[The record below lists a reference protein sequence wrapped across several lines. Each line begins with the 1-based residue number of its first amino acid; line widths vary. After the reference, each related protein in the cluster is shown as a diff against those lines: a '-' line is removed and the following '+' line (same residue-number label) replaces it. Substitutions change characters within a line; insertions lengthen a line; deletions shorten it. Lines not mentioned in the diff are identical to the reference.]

1 MQSSTPNSEITAAAR
16 SSLSGNWGKAIG
28 AMFLYGFIMIGLTLG
43 DSVLCSF
50 FMPTE
55 SSFGLAQW
63 IFSGAMM
70 VGLAAFFISLTDGIP
85 ELSRLFDG
93 FNRFGRSFC
102 ALFAYGF
109 LLFAWALLPI
119 IPLIIALFLCNYLLI
134 IWTFLLIIP
143 CIIKTYS
150 YAMTFFILADDPAIG
165 TREAITRSREIMDGN
180 KFKFWLLSWR
190 FLGWSILCS
199 FTGGIGFLW
208 LIPYMQTSFAEFY
221 KDIK

>member
-70 VGLAAFFISLTDGIP
+70 VGLASFFISITDGIP

-93 FNRFGRSFC
+93 FNRFGRSFGTY
-102 ALFAYGF
+102 FMYGLLLLLWS
-109 LLFAWALLPI
+109 LLFV
-119 IPLIIALFLCNYLLI
+119 IPG
-134 IWTFLLIIP
+134 
-143 CIIKTYS
+143 IIKTYS

>member
-93 FNRFGRSFC
+93 FNRFGRSFGTY
-102 ALFAYGF
+102 FMYGLLLLLWS
-109 LLFAWALLPI
+109 LLFV
-119 IPLIIALFLCNYLLI
+119 IPG
-134 IWTFLLIIP
+134 
-143 CIIKTYS
+143 IIKTYS
-150 YAMTFFILADDPAIG
+150 YAMTFFILADDSDVG
-165 TREAITRSREIMDGN
+165 VLGAITRSREIMNGN
-180 KFKFWLLSWR
+180 KMKFWLLSWR
-190 FLGWSILCS
+190 FVGWSILCML
-199 FTGGIGFLW
+199 TAGIGFLW